1 MSASSTQRLK
11 FSSFA
16 FDRFPNSRCRASV
29 GLEQPDGLVVYES
42 VESAGAAVSELR
54 CASLATV
61 EALNK
66 AVGEACVFEL
76 LGVKAIKAFDTT
88 VIIVALS
95 ARHEDNVHRLVG
107 SYLAEDNPERGAAL
121 AVLNAT
127 NRFLGNAIFAR

>member
-1 MSASSTQRLK
+1 MAVHGSHRLK

-29 GLEQPDGLVVYES
+29 GLEQPDGAVIVES
-42 VESAGAAVSELR
+42 VEAVGAAASELR
-54 CASLATV
+54 CAATAAV
-61 EALNK
+61 EALSR
-66 AVGEACVFEL
+66 AVGESCTFDL

-95 ARHEDNVHRLVG
+95 ARHEDRLHRLVG
-107 SYLAEDNPERGAAL
+107 SYLAEEDPERGAAL